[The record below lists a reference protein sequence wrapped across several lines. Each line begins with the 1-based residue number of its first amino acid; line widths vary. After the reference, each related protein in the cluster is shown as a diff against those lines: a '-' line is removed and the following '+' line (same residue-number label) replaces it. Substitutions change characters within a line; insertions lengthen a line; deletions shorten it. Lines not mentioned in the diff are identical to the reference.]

1 MHIKHLGQFV
11 RAEVVEQRGALT
23 HGFWQ
28 RASKADMARV
38 VKGRI
43 EEPKTVQSAAQVE
56 TLGGS
61 EETAR
66 SEVRLPFLEGVY
78 LLVLLRDSA
87 RCDDL
92 FEQSVGDGNITM
104 DMGRLR
110 GVLCDDLNDVVQR
123 SVFGFCGVGED

>member
-1 MHIKHLGQFV
+1 
-11 RAEVVEQRGALT
+11 
-23 HGFWQ
+23 
-28 RASKADMARV
+28 MARV